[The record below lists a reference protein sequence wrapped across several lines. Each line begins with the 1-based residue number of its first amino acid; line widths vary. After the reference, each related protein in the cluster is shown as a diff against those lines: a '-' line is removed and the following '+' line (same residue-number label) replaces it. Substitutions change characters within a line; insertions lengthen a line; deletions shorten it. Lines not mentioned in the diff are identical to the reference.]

1 MLNIWLK
8 ILKYRKLKYNYA
20 KFLIQKNIINILLFK
35 NYFNDIYNYLIIF
48 QVKIILKNG
57 QEIMKI
63 FSRNFNTNYA
73 VYEN

>member
-63 FSRNFNTNYA
+63 LVWFNT
-73 VYEN
+73 EIKKTIT

>member
-8 ILKYRKLKYNYA
+8 LLKYRKLKYNYA
-20 KFLIQKNIINILLFK
+20 KFLIQKNIINILIFK

-63 FSRNFNTNYA
+63 LVWFNT
-73 VYEN
+73 EI